1 MKKNPFG
8 MFVAALAML
17 SACQPKPEEY
27 AAIPVESGTVQFTAS
42 LGADTKTHM
51 EYDADSQVYKNLWD
65 QTDRFGVMSFVDN
78 EFVSYATAYLFEGAG
93 TTRATFASEAK
104 QGDRYVAFYGYGIFN
119 DDYSV
124 SAQIPTRQALI
135 TADDVVRESYPQYFY
150 PMYAESNDTN
160 LEFKNLASVLKIE
173 VSGNSYLE
181 SINIASNSEDVF
193 MSGYMSVVRGDDGT
207 LRTQMIADSTALNY
221 ISYDV
226 KKQLS
231 ETEVLNCY
239 VVIPAQTYTGG
250 LTLTFTGSAGTMVK
264 TYSQDLTFER
274 SQIRAIRN
282 VVFSEENPVSWGL
295 VGTITNWE
303 NDIVMQK
310 DGDCYSVS
318 GVYLTAEDE
327 FKFRA
332 NGLWDLNLG
341 GGSLDAV
348 LPNSTV
354 SLWQDGANLKV
365 AEEGYYSFKLYPY
378 EGYVEVIQDLRV
390 VSCANYDEVAAVE
403 DGTYVRVQGYVFG
416 MYGRGFM
423 LNIGNYYRNTI
434 LVYTQTKPIDYTPVL
449 GNALDIVALKV
460 TYSGLPE
467 LKEVYAYE
475 VLSAEEKDYGYGT
488 GYDLRDPAFFDTVQ
502 IDRYDH
508 VRFVGTLQQ
517 NGNYWNVVVDGATR
531 IGSISYPLQDL
542 TPYVG
547 QKVMVLGWFCGLS
560 TSGGN
565 TYMNVMLRKIL
576 TPSED
581 GGTEDIIPG
590 DDIVELPEI
599 PQQ

>member
-1 MKKNPFG
+1 MKRVIYNKFDKH
-8 MFVAALAML
+8 
-17 SACQPKPEEY
+17 S
-27 AAIPVESGTVQFTAS
+27 
-42 LGADTKTHM
+42 
-51 EYDADSQVYKNLWD
+51 
-65 QTDRFGVMSFVDN
+65 
-78 EFVSYATAYLFEGAG
+78 
-93 TTRATFASEAK
+93 
-104 QGDRYVAFYGYGIFN
+104 
-119 DDYSV
+119 
-124 SAQIPTRQALI
+124 I
-135 TADDVVRESYPQYFY
+135 TALPSVTFPGRIVVIVSPGETEKAVDYLLSHDILGV
-150 PMYAESNDTN
+150 DTETRPSFRRGEMHKVSLLQVSSRDICFLFRLN
-160 LEFKNLASVLKIE
+160 LTGITPAIKRL
-173 VSGNSYLE
+173 LE
-181 SINIASNSEDVF
+181 D
-193 MSGYMSVVRGDDGT
+193 T
-207 LRTQMIADSTALNY
+207 T
-221 ISYDV
+221 V
-226 KKQLS
+226 KKIGLS
-231 ETEVLNCY
+231 WHDDILMLKKREDFK
-239 VVIPAQTYTGG
+239 PG
-250 LTLTFTGSAGTMVK
+250 LFIDLQDIVGSIGIEDKSLQKLYANIFGQK
-264 TYSQDLTFER
+264 ISKRQRL
-274 SQIRAIRN
+274 
-282 VVFSEENPVSWGL
+282 
-295 VGTITNWE
+295 TNWE